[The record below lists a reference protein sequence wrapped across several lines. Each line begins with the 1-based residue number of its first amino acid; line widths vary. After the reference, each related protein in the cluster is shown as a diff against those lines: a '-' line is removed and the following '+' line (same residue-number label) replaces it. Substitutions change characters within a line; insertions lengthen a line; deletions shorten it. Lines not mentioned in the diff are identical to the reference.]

1 MERRLNKGFTIVE
14 LALVLAVVSVLIAGA
29 FIGYNRVYLP
39 AKADSIAR
47 NVLNV
52 LAALERARSDN
63 GGAYPSG
70 TFTIGGTE
78 TFPGK
83 TLLESHLGG
92 TGTALNDVAGW
103 RYSCTAGASSTL
115 TLSTTNLTGGN
126 QTLANLILAK
136 LQTSLSS
143 GYQIQ
148 HNNGVFTISIP
159 NVPCR

>member
-1 MERRLNKGFTIVE
+1 MRKENLKRGFTIVE
-14 LALVLAVVSVLIAGA
+14 LALVLAVVAVLLVGA

-39 AKADSIAR
+39 AKADSISR

-52 LAALERARSDN
+52 LTALERARSDN
-63 GGAYPSG
+63 GGAYPAL
-70 TFTIGGTE
+70 TFTIGQG
-78 TFPGK
+78 GGN
-83 TLLESHLGG
+83 LIESHLGG

-103 RYSCTAGASSTL
+103 RYACTAGASSTVTL
-115 TLSTTNLTGGN
+115 TTTNLTGGN

-136 LQTSLSS
+136 LRTSLAS

-148 HNNGVFTISIP
+148 HNNGVFTITIP